1 MPPLMPLTPNN
12 RNTRATPIDTM
23 NDYIELRLDFHRLNE
38 GMEVETATDIMAAML
53 SEIGFESFT
62 PDATGLTAYIRS
74 SDFNRNELNDTI
86 ARFPF
91 NDFSITASD
100 KIIEGQDWNS
110 EWEKHYFQPI
120 IVDNRCVIHSS
131 FHTDIPA
138 CDYDIVIDPKM
149 AFGTGHHAT
158 TSLIIAQLLSSELAG
173 KAVIDMGTGTGILA
187 ILAAMKGA
195 SPVTAIEIDPAAEIN
210 ARENVD
216 ANGHPDIKVMLG
228 DASLLPGLKADM
240 FIANINRD
248 IITAD
253 LPVYAATLHPGAEM
267 LLSGFY
273 ETDIPVVLAAAA
285 PLGLVETGHTVK
297 GDGWTCLRLRKD

>member
-1 MPPLMPLTPNN
+1 
-12 RNTRATPIDTM
+12 
-23 NDYIELRLDFHRLNE
+23 
-38 GMEVETATDIMAAML
+38 MEVETATDIMAAML

-100 KIIEGQDWNS
+100 KTIEGQDWNS

-240 FIANINRD
+240 FIANINRN

-253 LPVYAATLHPGAEM
+253 LPAYAATLHPGAEM